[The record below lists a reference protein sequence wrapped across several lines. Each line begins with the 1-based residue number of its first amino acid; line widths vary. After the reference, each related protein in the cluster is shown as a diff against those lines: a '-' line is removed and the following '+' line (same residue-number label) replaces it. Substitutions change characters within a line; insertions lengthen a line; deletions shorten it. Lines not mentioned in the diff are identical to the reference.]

1 MASQSSISGATI
13 PQLWEDSIKE
23 YEKATGKSL
32 RLGKFKTMDEIMSGT
47 EGLSSKF
54 KDFRSDESKVTK
66 VRTALKNNMWLIQ
79 KVVNT
84 VQSVGNAAS
93 AFPPAMPANLI
104 FTAFGQVMQS
114 FADVSADYDKVMG
127 FFEFTHRFFDRL
139 SMIEQKMPDLPPFQR
154 CVSRVF
160 SSILKIC
167 AISQQYC
174 AEKRFKKWFDNLMN
188 GTDGELAGASA
199 ELEGA
204 INEMSEAV
212 GLATLRTVEILDEV
226 VQSMNGNVE
235 FLVSNATLIEERTAA
250 IETNTNTILEQ
261 NQNIAS
267 RQGEMSEMQRE
278 TLAQMREQSRMLNG
292 VVQLFGSVQM
302 GEGFSNSF
310 KTSLLKVDVIRLRLT
325 RWGQSV
331 GLANFADLES
341 LQQTKLSPEDI
352 PRVEELLGGIMDQFS
367 DAETYAKRFKR
378 KSPGTS
384 TLDPAKELDT
394 VSASLHQQMSEV
406 TKRRQG
412 DAEQDAAD
420 HVAFYEEKYFVRLI
434 EDTSTLVDDLIELF
448 PAVQAVQRKLCE
460 EEVAEMNKIKDA
472 LPLLKE
478 VAAGQ
483 DKMLSDTVVK
493 VIESSTTYNNS
504 VIFSGTNSGFQIG
517 NNKGRISNV
526 RFG

>member
-1 MASQSSISGATI
+1 
-13 PQLWEDSIKE
+13 
-23 YEKATGKSL
+23 
-32 RLGKFKTMDEIMSGT
+32 
-47 EGLSSKF
+47 
-54 KDFRSDESKVTK
+54 
-66 VRTALKNNMWLIQ
+66 
-79 KVVNT
+79 
-84 VQSVGNAAS
+84 
-93 AFPPAMPANLI
+93 
-104 FTAFGQVMQS
+104 
-114 FADVSADYDKVMG
+114 
-127 FFEFTHRFFDRL
+127 
-139 SMIEQKMPDLPPFQR
+139 
-154 CVSRVF
+154 
-160 SSILKIC
+160 
-167 AISQQYC
+167 
-174 AEKRFKKWFDNLMN
+174 MN

-235 FLVSNATLIEERTAA
+235 FLVSNATLIDERTAA
-250 IETNTNTILEQ
+250 IESNTNTILEQ
-261 NQNIAS
+261 NQNLAA
-267 RQGEMSEMQRE
+267 RQGEMGEMQRE

-292 VVQLFGSVQM
+292 VIQLFGSVQM

-352 PRVEELLGGIMDQFS
+352 PKVEELLSGIMDQFS

-394 VSASLHQQMSEV
+394 VSASLHQQMDEV

-412 DAEQDAAD
+412 DAEQDPAD

-434 EDTSTLVDDLIELF
+434 EDTSTLVDNLIELF
-448 PAVQAVQRKLCE
+448 PAVHAVQRKLCE

-472 LPLLKE
+472 LPILKE

-493 VIESSTTYNNS
+493 VIESSSTYNNS